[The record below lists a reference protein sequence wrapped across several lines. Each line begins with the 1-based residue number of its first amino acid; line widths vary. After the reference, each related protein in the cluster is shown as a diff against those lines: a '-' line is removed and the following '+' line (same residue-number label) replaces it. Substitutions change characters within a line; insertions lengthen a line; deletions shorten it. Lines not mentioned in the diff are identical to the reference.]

1 MPLHSAAAAR
11 RDEVARMLIDAGA
24 DVNATQEGGY
34 TPLHAAAQNGDVE
47 LIDLL
52 LDRGARLDART
63 DKGETPADL
72 ADAANHPMLAKRL
85 GVAANG

>member
-1 MPLHSAAAAR
+1 
-11 RDEVARMLIDAGA
+11 
-24 DVNATQEGGY
+24 VNARQEGGY

-63 DKGETPADL
+63 DDGRTPADL
-72 ADAANHPMLAKRL
+72 AEAANHPMLAKRL
-85 GVAANG
+85 RVGEGGANPKG